1 MDYRIGLID
10 SNEIVRQGRA
20 LVFNS
25 QPNMRVVLE
34 ERDIAMAIQKVPD
47 YLVDVLFVGPI
58 QNRINGG
65 ELLARLCRALKDA
78 KNDCAVVAYG
88 PYSDSKLRTEALI
101 NGAQDY
107 IGLDQPAERQISLV
121 KLVSKRDFLADLSDL
136 SSVGDAGQFA
146 ITNLQLEAKLA
157 EISDQDAEVIKLFLS
172 GWSDQDVAK
181 KFDSA
186 RTRVTKL
193 IDGLVETA
201 GFSSRNQLA
210 IYLQGERS

>member
-1 MDYRIGLID
+1 MDFRIGLID
-10 SNEIVRQGRA
+10 YNDTVRQGRA

-25 QPNMRVVLE
+25 QPNMKVVLE

-65 ELLARLCRALKDA
+65 ELLARLCRALKEA

-88 PYSDSKLRTEALI
+88 PYSDSRLRAEALI
-101 NGAQDY
+101 NGAQEY
-107 IGLDQPAERQISLV
+107 FGLDEPAERQLALV
-121 KLVSKRDFLADLSDL
+121 KLVTKRDFLAEMSEV
-136 SSVGDAGQFA
+136 SSADFAGRFA
-146 ITNLQLEAKLA
+146 RTNLQLEAKLA
-157 EISDQDAEVIKLFLS
+157 EASSQEAEAVKLFLN

-181 KFDSA
+181 KFDLA

-201 GFSSRNQLA
+201 GFSSRNQSAL
-210 IYLQGERS
+210 YLRGEGE

>member
-88 PYSDSKLRTEALI
+88 PYSDSKLRIESLI
-101 NGAQDY
+101 NGAQEY

-121 KLVSKRDFLADLSDL
+121 KLVSKRDFLADLSEL